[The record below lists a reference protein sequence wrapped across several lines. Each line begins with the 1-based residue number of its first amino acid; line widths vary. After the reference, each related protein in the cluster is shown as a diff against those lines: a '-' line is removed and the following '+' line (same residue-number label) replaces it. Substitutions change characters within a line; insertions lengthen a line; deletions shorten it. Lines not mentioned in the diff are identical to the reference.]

1 MTKLYTSLVKKY
13 VRFTKALNETNLT
26 NYNRFIKW
34 LYNFIHLKANE
45 HKFKSTFLPK
55 YEQGQILFLDFGCG
69 IGSEFSYPHYAVVIN
84 SDDMKKNPIVTVMP
98 LTSKKAKHNVLMPW
112 EHELTRPVPSLLAEK
127 AFNNFDLDS
136 EDYKTLRLDVIELMN
151 HKKDYTDDQFKEKYT
166 SLVNKGVELIV
177 STNQDIMTF
186 RDKMK
191 EGSIV
196 ETNHI
201 RTIDKARIKFPDKR
215 THPLYG
221 IRISD
226 SDLANILYL
235 HTSHTLPKN
244 IDKLIEKNV

>member
-1 MTKLYTSLVKKY
+1 MTKIYSSLVRKY
-13 VRFTKALNETNLT
+13 IKFTKKLNEENLT
-26 NYNRFIKW
+26 NYTRFIKW
-34 LYNFIHLKANE
+34 LNNFIHLKSNE
-45 HKFKSTFLPK
+45 HRFKSTYLPK

-84 SDDMKKNPIVTVMP
+84 SNDMKKNPIITVMP
-98 LTSKKAKHNVLMPW
+98 LTSKKAKHDTLMPW
-112 EHELTRPVPSLLAEK
+112 EHELIHPVPALLAEK

-136 EDYKTLRLDVIELMN
+136 DDLKKLRLDVIDLIN
-151 HKKDYTDDQFKEKYT
+151 HKKDYTDEQFKGKYAD
-166 SLVNKGVELIV
+166 LVNKGVSLIV
-177 STNQDIMTF
+177 SSNQDIMNF

-215 THPLYG
+215 SHPLYG

-244 IDKLIEKNV
+244 IDKLIEENV

>member
-1 MTKLYTSLVKKY
+1 MKQLIRLVRKYFLYAKNLYMESSTNFE
-13 VRFTKALNETNLT
+13 RFKNWMHT
-26 NYNRFIKW
+26 YIS
-34 LYNFIHLKANE
+34 YKANE
-45 HKFKSTFLPK
+45 SKFSSTYLPK

-84 SDDMKKNPIVTVMP
+84 SDDMKKNPIITVMP

-244 IDKLIEKNV
+244 IDKSIEENV

>member
-1 MTKLYTSLVKKY
+1 MKKLLLLVRKYFLYAKSLY
-13 VRFTKALNETNLT
+13 MENTTNFERFKNWMHTYISYKTNES
-26 NYNRFIKW
+26 
-34 LYNFIHLKANE
+34 
-45 HKFKSTFLPK
+45 KFSSTYLPK

-84 SDDMKKNPIVTVMP
+84 SDDMKKNPIITVMP

-151 HKKDYTDDQFKEKYT
+151 HKKDYTDDQFKENYT

-201 RTIDKARIKFPDKR
+201 RTIDKARIKFPNKR

-244 IDKLIEKNV
+244 IDKLIEENV

>member
-1 MTKLYTSLVKKY
+1 MKKLILLVRKYFLYAKCLYRENPTNFERFKKWMHTY
-13 VRFTKALNETNLT
+13 IS
-26 NYNRFIKW
+26 Y
-34 LYNFIHLKANE
+34 KANE
-45 HKFKSTFLPK
+45 SKFSSTYLPK

-84 SDDMKKNPIVTVMP
+84 SDDMKKNPIITVMP

-166 SLVNKGVELIV
+166 SLVNKAVELIV

-221 IRISD
+221 IHISD

-244 IDKLIEKNV
+244 IDKLIEENV

>member
-1 MTKLYTSLVKKY
+1 MKKLILLVRKY
-13 VRFTKALNETNLT
+13 FSYARYLYRENSTNFE
-26 NYNRFIKW
+26 R
-34 LYNFIHLKANE
+34 
-45 HKFKSTFLPK
+45 FKSWMHTYISYKTNESKFSSTYLPK

-84 SDDMKKNPIVTVMP
+84 SDDMKKNPIITVMP

-136 EDYKTLRLDVIELMN
+136 EDYKTFRLDLIELMN

-166 SLVNKGVELIV
+166 SLVDKGVELIV

-244 IDKLIEKNV
+244 IDKLIEENV